1 MNKRTL
7 KMLKHFVHVHGH
19 GPVVTLY
26 RGGKG
31 DVLSVEALLKDH
43 FGSEAVLP
51 KVNYFTHTFTEL
63 APPKAKAKGKGKN
76 NTNNTLVLLS
86 KSLTNF
92 SFSAPIGNATSHYP
106 RERTTST
113 PDLPRQ
119 ENTPQQ
125 HNDSQTACRNVRKN
139 NGNSEDLRCN
149 QKRSRSGYESKR

>member
-1 MNKRTL
+1 MKTSTEHINALNDLAEGEALELNFDPMSELGDWKDVEGYPNYQINNEGAFMNKRTL

-63 APPKAKAKGKGKN
+63 APPKAKAKGTKQYKQYFGPAGEI
-76 NTNNTLVLLS
+76 T
-86 KSLTNF
+86 
-92 SFSAPIGNATSHYP
+92 
-106 RERTTST
+106 
-113 PDLPRQ
+113 D
-119 ENTPQQ
+119 
-125 HNDSQTACRNVRKN
+125 
-139 NGNSEDLRCN
+139 
-149 QKRSRSGYESKR
+149 